1 MCYNTPFIFS
11 THVTVLEHA
20 ISKGNLSV
28 RPSLK
33 IVSRALKY
41 FSHGMI
47 EWCFYHVGQKNCT
60 KLFFK

>member
-1 MCYNTPFIFS
+1 
-11 THVTVLEHA
+11 VLEHA